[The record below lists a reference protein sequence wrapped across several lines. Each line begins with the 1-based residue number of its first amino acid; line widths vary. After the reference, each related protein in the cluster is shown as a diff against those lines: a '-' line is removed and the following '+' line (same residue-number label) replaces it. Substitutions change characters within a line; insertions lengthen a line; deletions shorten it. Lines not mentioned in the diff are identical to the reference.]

1 MKKATIIKLV
11 ATLGVLIILLIIV
24 MSVPQWRWSF
34 LSVVSSKPV
43 CRECGYLHVIH
54 DYYEATGISRDTLG
68 ATPAEV
74 VDICGEPN
82 YIDEEY
88 KGGKLYS
95 ERYHYGDFAIMFDSR
110 DPSEV
115 RAEDCKAV
123 GFILYSPELKIRYD
137 IHVGSTRD
145 QIIHAYRKCP
155 TVTEGYAEVNDI
167 EIGDSVD
174 DTGIP
179 MAWENCLNFTY
190 DENDIVTS
198 IEYYPGSR
206 YK

>member
-1 MKKATIIKLV
+1 MKKMIISAV
-11 ATLGVLIILLIIV
+11 AILIIIFVIA
-24 MSVPQWRWSF
+24 MAIPASRWVL
-34 LSVVSSKPV
+34 LSVLSSKPV

-54 DYYEATGISRDTLG
+54 DYYAATGISRDTLG

-74 VDICGEPN
+74 VEIYGEPN

-155 TVTEGYAEVNDI
+155 TVTERYAEVNDI